1 MRFKLILKL
10 SDPLRNIL
18 PVNYQF
24 ELGSWFYR
32 IINNSEGALYKYLVA
47 SGYSQ
52 KGEPFR
58 NFVFSHLM
66 VPDRRIEGD
75 RLVIQSQRIGLIFST
90 IPDESIAPQVAEV
103 FQGNHFLLGDR
114 ISQVPFLVEKVEL
127 LPEPEFTDKMTFKTL
142 SPLHLTMKMQGR
154 KNELFLSPET
164 SGYARFFYENL
175 HQKYKTLSGHDHPQ
189 DPLAGR
195 SSPRDSWL
203 PRVSVKTNP
212 ATAKNINNPVAKYLP
227 LTMFCFAFR
236 KARVIPPRER
246 RYTINPDM
254 KGAATCIHG

>member
-32 IINNSEGALYKYLVA
+32 IINNSEGALYNYLVA
-47 SGYSQ
+47 SGYAQ

-66 VPDRRIEGD
+66 VPDRQIAGD
-75 RLVIQSQRIGLIFST
+75 RLVIQSQRMGLIFST

-175 HQKYKTLSGHDHPQ
+175 HHKYKTLSGHDHPH
-189 DPLAGR
+189 DPLSGKFKLR
-195 SSPRDSWL
+195 S
-203 PRVSVKTNP
+203 
-212 ATAKNINNPVAKYLP
+212 PVAQKGITLQSGNPGQNKLIGYQLRFRLQAAPALIRAGYYLGFGEKNH
-227 LTMFCFAFR
+227 LGFGCCE
-236 KARVIPPRER
+236 IL
-246 RYTINPDM
+246 
-254 KGAATCIHG
+254 